1 MAALPQ
7 CFSYHCC
14 IESLG
19 KLPPKGFGQ
28 HTVNVSAILRI
39 LLWIVCLAA
48 RAVGSTWA
56 TGAAART
63 QGGAA
68 TAATGLRKERGAAGE
83 ASAQRSQQRQTTG
96 RPPSSPEKWTKESS
110 AERRCER
117 WEDRLSDCRGTGLA
131 APVPRSNGGRRCAGQ
146 FGGRGSAR
154 RPGGGCG
161 AARHSR
167 GASTNG
173 ARTGAGGGELST
185 TLRIHLQ
192 GIRKEIRHLRFG
204 CQSRRLPA
212 PDDERHDRTTS
223 GAGSLRLWQPKRR

>member
-1 MAALPQ
+1 MFNIEMAALPQ
-7 CFSYHCC
+7 CFSDRRC
-14 IESLG
+14 IEA
-19 KLPPKGFGQ
+19 LPPKGCGQ

-48 RAVGSTWA
+48 RAVGATWA
-56 TGAAART
+56 TGAAAST

-68 TAATGLRKERGAAGE
+68 TAATGLRRERGAAGE

-96 RPPSSPEKWTKESS
+96 RPPSSPEQRTRESS

-117 WEDRLSDCRGTGLA
+117 WEDHLSDCRGTGIA

-192 GIRKEIRHLRFG
+192 GIRKETRRV
-204 CQSRRLPA
+204 SRNPTPAFRLPKPETA
-212 PDDERHDRTTS
+212 SS
-223 GAGSLRLWQPKRR
+223 G

>member
-48 RAVGSTWA
+48 TAVGSTWA
-56 TGAAART
+56 TGAAAST

-68 TAATGLRKERGAAGE
+68 TVATGLRRERGAAGE

-96 RPPSSPEKWTKESS
+96 PPAKLTGEMDQRKLCGAPLRTLGRPFERLPRHRHRRTS
-110 AERRCER
+110 AEEQRR
-117 WEDRLSDCRGTGLA
+117 A
-131 APVPRSNGGRRCAGQ
+131 ALCGPVWRTR
-146 FGGRGSAR
+146 FGSAARWRLRCRTAFQGCFHQR
-154 RPGGGCG
+154 RAHWGWW
-161 AARHSR
+161 R
-167 GASTNG
+167 GAVDYS
-173 ARTGAGGGELST
+173 
-185 TLRIHLQ
+185 
-192 GIRKEIRHLRFG
+192 
-204 CQSRRLPA
+204 
-212 PDDERHDRTTS
+212 
-223 GAGSLRLWQPKRR
+223 

>member
-39 LLWIVCLAA
+39 LLCLAA

-56 TGAAART
+56 TGAAAST

-68 TAATGLRKERGAAGE
+68 TAATGLRRERGAAGE

-96 RPPSSPEKWTKESS
+96 RPPSSPEQRTRESS

-117 WEDRLSDCRGTGLA
+117 W
-131 APVPRSNGGRRCAGQ
+131 RSEEHT
-146 FGGRGSAR
+146 S
-154 RPGGGCG
+154 
-161 AARHSR
+161 
-167 GASTNG
+167 
-173 ARTGAGGGELST
+173 ELQS
-185 TLRIHLQ
+185 L
-192 GIRKEIRHLRFG
+192 RHL
-204 CQSRRLPA
+204 
-212 PDDERHDRTTS
+212 
-223 GAGSLRLWQPKRR
+223 

>member
-39 LLWIVCLAA
+39 LLWIVFPAA
-48 RAVGSTWA
+48 RAVGSWA
-56 TGAAART
+56 TGAAAST

-68 TAATGLRKERGAAGE
+68 TAATGLRRERGAAGE

-131 APVPRSNGGRRCAGQ
+131 APVPRSNGGRRPAAQ
-146 FGGRGSAR
+146 FGENRLGWRRCGGCVPHGVPGALHQRRTCCRWPGGTGRG
-154 RPGGGCG
+154 
-161 AARHSR
+161 
-167 GASTNG
+167 N
-173 ARTGAGGGELST
+173 
-185 TLRIHLQ
+185 
-192 GIRKEIRHLRFG
+192 F
-204 CQSRRLPA
+204 
-212 PDDERHDRTTS
+212 
-223 GAGSLRLWQPKRR
+223 

>member
-28 HTVNVSAILRI
+28 HTVNVSVILRI
-39 LLWIVCLAA
+39 LLCLAA

-56 TGAAART
+56 TGAAAST

-68 TAATGLRKERGAAGE
+68 TAATGLRRERGAAGE

-96 RPPSSPEKWTKESS
+96 RPPSSPEQRTRESS

-117 WEDRLSDCRGTGLA
+117 WEDRLSDCRGTGIA
-131 APVPRSNGGRRCAGQ
+131 APVPRSKSTRRST
-146 FGGRGSAR
+146 RPHPAR
-154 RPGGGCG
+154 ESC
-161 AARHSR
+161 
-167 GASTNG
+167 
-173 ARTGAGGGELST
+173 
-185 TLRIHLQ
+185 
-192 GIRKEIRHLRFG
+192 
-204 CQSRRLPA
+204 RR
-212 PDDERHDRTTS
+212 
-223 GAGSLRLWQPKRR
+223 

>member
-7 CFSYHCC
+7 FFSYHCC

-83 ASAQRSQQRQTTG
+83 ASAQRRLQRHTAD

-110 AERRCER
+110 AERHCET
-117 WEDRLSDCRGTGLA
+117 WEDRLSDCRGTGIA
-131 APVPRSNGGRRCAGQ
+131 APVPRSNGGRRCADQ
-146 FGGRGSAR
+146 FGGRGPAR
-154 RPGGGCG
+154 RLGGGWFRAVRRRRSAPPTARAQG
-161 AARHSR
+161 LAA
-167 GASTNG
+167 GV
-173 ARTGAGGGELST
+173 
-185 TLRIHLQ
+185 
-192 GIRKEIRHLRFG
+192 
-204 CQSRRLPA
+204 CRL
-212 PDDERHDRTTS
+212 
-223 GAGSLRLWQPKRR
+223 LF